1 MSGSGDMLADRETQT
16 RTAQLLRSP
25 YRWGGGTYTSLH
37 ATIDGTRSIMFLNF
51 PSVCMYVSVT
61 GRGHSSTGLPSSSS
75 FELDLSCFVAS
86 VVEL

>member
-1 MSGSGDMLADRETQT
+1 
-16 RTAQLLRSP
+16 
-25 YRWGGGTYTSLH
+25 
-37 ATIDGTRSIMFLNF
+37 MFLNF

-61 GRGHSSTGLPSSSS
+61 GRGHSPTGLPSSSS